1 MQLGNVGGGVSIRA
15 QDSGGTGRNII
26 LSGNLSDD
34 GEVNGSLTKSGI
46 ADLILSGANNSYSGG
61 TTINAGRLFISN
73 AGALPPTGT
82 VLVNAGTLDFNAS
95 GSPVFNQDILLA
107 PGARLAVR
115 KAATLTNVSLPASG
129 SVIFNSDDQNTV
141 AFSLGGS
148 VALIGD
154 LTVQVGGGPGAPGD
168 VTLAGTISG
177 SGGINK
183 TQAGTLILTGTNSYS
198 GATTVSAGTLA
209 LAGGITA
216 SPITVAS
223 AAKLGFTLGSTV
235 TSTAALTLAAGHSI
249 TLTGTPSLAGYTLF
263 TTSGNITGT
272 PQLTTAIPDYQ
283 LQVVGGNQLRL
294 VQISATPYAAWSGG
308 AAFDADANGDGVSN
322 GLAFLLGAADTS
334 VSARS
339 LLPTVSSSGGSLVL
353 TFSMLNATSR
363 GSATLGVQH
372 SRDLGLSD
380 QWTTVLVPDASDG
393 PTNGVT
399 FNVVDGNPRNTVT
412 ATISSTEAA
421 GGGKLFGRL
430 IATE

>member
-1 MQLGNVGGGVSIRA
+1 
-15 QDSGGTGRNII
+15 
-26 LSGNLSDD
+26 
-34 GEVNGSLTKSGI
+34 
-46 ADLILSGANNSYSGG
+46 
-61 TTINAGRLFISN
+61 
-73 AGALPPTGT
+73 
-82 VLVNAGTLDFNAS
+82 
-95 GSPVFNQDILLA
+95 
-107 PGARLAVR
+107 VR